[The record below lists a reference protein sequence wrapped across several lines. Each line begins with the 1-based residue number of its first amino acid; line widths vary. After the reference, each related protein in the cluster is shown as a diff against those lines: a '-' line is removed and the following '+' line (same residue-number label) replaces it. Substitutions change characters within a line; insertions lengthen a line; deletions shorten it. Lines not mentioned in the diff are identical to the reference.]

1 MMAVVVVVVE
11 VAIAA
16 AAAVAAEGV
25 AAVACVERCDVPVGA
40 SVAAETEIAPVADG
54 DACELEQGD

>member
-1 MMAVVVVVVE
+1 MAVVVE
-11 VAIAA
+11 VATA
-16 AAAVAAEGV
+16 AAAVAAERV

-40 SVAAETEIAPVADG
+40 SVAAVTEIAPVADG

>member
-1 MMAVVVVVVE
+1 MAVVVVVVE
-11 VAIAA
+11 VANA
-16 AAAVAAEGV
+16 AAAVAAETV

-40 SVAAETEIAPVADG
+40 SVAAGTEIAPVADG